1 MRINNIFELE
11 QAVTVTVPNTVTD
24 TDIEIFVYVEGTT
37 KETLTFDIDSILD
50 FKYIKFTTPSYDCT
64 VIVKYGT
71 GVEFM
76 RVGNPPVYLLL
87 HYIPYDNEPVTYE
100 QYDYDSQMIKSGDMV
115 DIGDNIYVSNNIDI
129 VKSFYKV
136 MNGIV
141 TLTLPE
147 RFYSAGSSSNGQI
160 TLERGNWQLIAIP
173 IEGDV
178 ATEFVTK
185 LANSVGV
192 ADTDLIEV
200 CSAYPGHVNK
210 FLSYIPGFTSL
221 TSEHNFQLTYQDGTS
236 SEVTAFWV
244 KCKEWTH
251 TTDNIVFSWV

>member
-1 MRINNIFELE
+1 MRINNILELN
-11 QAVTVTVPNTVTD
+11 QLVTITIPSNIP
-24 TDIEIFVYVEGTT
+24 DIDIHVFVYVEGTT
-37 KETLTFDIDSILD
+37 KETLFFNTNTILD
-50 FKYIKFTTPSYDCT
+50 FKYINFTTPDYDCT
-64 VIVKYGT
+64 IIIKYST

-87 HYIPYDNEPVTYE
+87 HYIPYNNEPVTYE
-100 QYDYDSQMIKSGDMV
+100 QYDYNSQMIKSGDMV
-115 DIGDNIYVSNNIDI
+115 NIGDNIYVSNNIDI

-147 RFYSAGSSSNGQI
+147 RFYSALCSSNGQI
-160 TLERGNWQLIAIP
+160 TLERGNWQLVAIP

-185 LANSVGV
+185 LSNSLGV
-192 ADTDLIEV
+192 SDTDLIEV

-221 TSEHNFQLTYQDGTS
+221 TSEHNFQLTYKDGTS
-236 SEVTAFWV
+236 AEVTAFWV
-244 KCKEWTH
+244 KCKKWTH
-251 TTDNIVFSWV
+251 TMDNIVFSWV